1 MKAEAKISFGVF
13 IVFVVVVNVF
23 FLRVCMMGIYRIY
36 VIRQTSEEVK
46 AEGKVSFD
54 GGFFIVVANVSF
66 FACMHEYMMNTC
78 DSPNVSRRKR

>member
-1 MKAEAKISFGVF
+1 MTCQTSEEVKAEAKISFEGVF
-13 IVFVVVVNVF
+13 IVFVVVNVF

-66 FACMHEYMMNTC
+66 LRVCM
-78 DSPNVSRRKR
+78 SI